1 LSIADANVI
10 ASMVK
15 YTKPL
20 AAFPIPAMTLAP
32 AVKSGESHVNLPD
45 DYEQNFSRRHLD
57 VPYRMWH

>member
-1 LSIADANVI
+1 
-10 ASMVK
+10 MFK

-20 AAFPIPAMTLAP
+20 AAFPIPAMTLAS
-32 AVKSGESHVNLPD
+32 AVKSDESHVNLPD